1 MALGTRWP
9 TLLDSVT
16 KRVRAL
22 VEQGL
27 IREGYQSS
35 ADPGA
40 PNSVAMSV
48 IEFWAWMTPGF
59 AALTF
64 EAKITCVVTV
74 NNGDGGV
81 HTVTIHGNRLNHGQ
95 FAKNTN
101 WQEAYEPAFDE
112 CIANL
117 AREVGG
123 LGLRSDKPL

>member
-1 MALGTRWP
+1 
-9 TLLDSVT
+9 
-16 KRVRAL
+16 
-22 VEQGL
+22 
-27 IREGYQSS
+27 
-35 ADPGA
+35 
-40 PNSVAMSV
+40 MSV
-48 IEFWAWMTPGF
+48 IEFRAWMTPGF

-81 HTVTIHGNRLNHGQ
+81 HTVTIHGNGLNHGQ